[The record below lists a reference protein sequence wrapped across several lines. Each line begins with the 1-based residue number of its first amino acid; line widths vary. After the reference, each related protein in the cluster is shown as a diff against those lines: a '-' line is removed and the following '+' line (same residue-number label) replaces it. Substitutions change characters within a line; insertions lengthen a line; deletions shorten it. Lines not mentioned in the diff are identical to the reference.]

1 MLRSLGYTC
10 YLSICL
16 LNLVCP
22 PMLADLPAYKFS
34 QLKVVVLTGA
44 GISAES
50 GLKTFRDNNGLWE
63 DHSIED
69 VATPGGFERNAELVY
84 RFYNQRRKQ
93 LLSPEVKPNKAHL
106 ALAKLEKALGDNFTL
121 ITQNVDNLHQRAGN
135 KNVLHM
141 HGSLLSTRCLA
152 SGSCS
157 DIFTDLD
164 HTNHCVCCQPSSSM
178 RPDIVWFGEM
188 PKYMQQ
194 IETLLYAADVFVSIG
209 TSGTVYPAAGFVSQA
224 NQYGAYSME
233 LNLEPSLGQN
243 EFSEKHYGPA
253 SEIVSQF
260 VDTLLKGFK
269 ID

>member
-1 MLRSLGYTC
+1 
-10 YLSICL
+10 
-16 LNLVCP
+16 
-22 PMLADLPAYKFS
+22 MLANLPLYELS
-34 QLKVVVLTGA
+34 QLKVVILTGA

-69 VATPGGFERNAELVY
+69 VATPEGFERNAELVY
-84 RFYNQRRKQ
+84 RFYNQRRCQ
-93 LLSPEVKPNKAHL
+93 LLNSEVQPNKAHL
-106 ALAKLEKALGDNFTL
+106 ALSKLENALKDNVNL

-141 HGSLLSTRCLA
+141 HGSLLSARCLT
-152 SGSCS
+152 SHNSC
-157 DIFTDLD
+157 DIVTHLD
-164 HTNHCVCCQPSSSM
+164 HTNRCYCCQPSSGM

-194 IETLLYAADVFVSIG
+194 IDALLYDADIFVSIG

-224 NQYGAYSME
+224 NQYGAYSIE
-233 LNLEPSLGQN
+233 LNLEPSFGQN

-253 SEIVSQF
+253 SELVSEF
-260 VDTLLKGFK
+260 VDTLLKGP
-269 ID
+269 

>member
-1 MLRSLGYTC
+1 ML
-10 YLSICL
+10 
-16 LNLVCP
+16 
-22 PMLADLPAYKFS
+22 DDFS
-34 QLKVVVLTGA
+34 NVDVTQLKVVVLTGA

-69 VATPGGFERNAELVY
+69 VATPEGFERDAELVY
-84 RFYNQRRKQ
+84 RFYNQRRRQ
-93 LLSPEVKPNKAHL
+93 LLSSEVQPNKAHI

-121 ITQNVDNLHQRAGN
+121 ITQNVDNLHQRGGN

-141 HGSLLSTRCLA
+141 HGSLLSARCLA
-152 SGSCS
+152 SHSCS
-157 DIFTDLD
+157 DIFSDLD
-164 HTNHCVCCQPSSSM
+164 HRNQCHCCQTTSSM

-194 IETLLYAADVFVSIG
+194 IETLLYDADIFVSIG

-224 NQYGAYSME
+224 NHYGAYSVE
-233 LNLEPSLGQN
+233 LNLEPSSGQN
-243 EFSEKHYGPA
+243 EFAEKHYGPA
-253 SEIVSQF
+253 SELVGQF
-260 VDTLLKGFK
+260 VDTLLQGLN